1 MQKLEP
7 IKHRKIIAYPD
18 CEIQKNGTTT
28 FQEWKRKATE
38 FNRLGFEIYVSDLL
52 EKAASLQQKEQG
64 IDIADF
70 FMQEVNRT

>member
-1 MQKLEP
+1 MTKLEP

-18 CEIQKNGTTT
+18 CEIQKNGSTTY
-28 FQEWKRKATE
+28 QEWKRKAVE

-52 EKAASLQQKEQG
+52 ENEASLQQKKQG

-70 FMQEVNRT
+70 FMKKVNGT